1 MTIPMIAPT
10 PGAGSP
16 PRAVLLHHR
25 AQPDRTGL
33 ALTYLATAYER
44 FEPVVF
50 LGEDGPVGN
59 ILREAGVRVEV
70 VSLRSLHE
78 ISRLTRRLSELAPS
92 IVHVHG
98 VESGIVGGMAA
109 RAARLPVVWHVH
121 GDSATTSQSRAR
133 AFAGRSAI
141 RALAAVAI
149 ANSRAERAML
159 PTAVPSCVIPS
170 PSRPDR
176 AISHSVEQL
185 YDHVIAGTGYRARH
199 VVVNGRFRSRPTSGV
214 ERFAENVSSRITIPT
229 RVHTPPRFAFGRG
242 ALGHLWEQF
251 VLPLRVGRGAILWSP
266 CNFGP
271 ASLRRQ
277 VVTVHDLSPSDHPEW
292 FTRAYRAWFNLL
304 VPRLCQRALAVT
316 TVSSF
321 TKDRLVECFG
331 LDPTTIHVIP
341 NGFEL
346 PTAPRASST
355 AEQPSSPY
363 VLAVGSVDPRKN
375 IAGVQQAVASVRERH
390 PRLSLVVVGNEN
402 SGVFSHDPTA
412 GNHLDRFLGHVSD
425 QELVSLYR
433 SARCL
438 VYPSFY
444 EGFGLPPLEA
454 MALGTRVVTSGL
466 PSIMEACGPAA
477 VYVDP
482 ASPEDIARG
491 VERVLLES
499 DVQRATAVAYG
510 RDRIARYSWEFAA
523 ASFDR
528 VINSLWS
535 RA

>member
-1 MTIPMIAPT
+1 
-10 PGAGSP
+10 
-16 PRAVLLHHR
+16 
-25 AQPDRTGL
+25 
-33 ALTYLATAYER
+33 
-44 FEPVVF
+44 
-50 LGEDGPVGN
+50 
-59 ILREAGVRVEV
+59 
-70 VSLRSLHE
+70 
-78 ISRLTRRLSELAPS
+78 
-92 IVHVHG
+92 
-98 VESGIVGGMAA
+98 
-109 RAARLPVVWHVH
+109 
-121 GDSATTSQSRAR
+121 
-133 AFAGRSAI
+133 
-141 RALAAVAI
+141 
-149 ANSRAERAML
+149 
-159 PTAVPSCVIPS
+159 
-170 PSRPDR
+170 
-176 AISHSVEQL
+176 
-185 YDHVIAGTGYRARH
+185 
-199 VVVNGRFRSRPTSGV
+199 
-214 ERFAENVSSRITIPT
+214 
-229 RVHTPPRFAFGRG
+229 
-242 ALGHLWEQF
+242 
-251 VLPLRVGRGAILWSP
+251 
-266 CNFGP
+266 
-271 ASLRRQ
+271 
-277 VVTVHDLSPSDHPEW
+277 
-292 FTRAYRAWFNLL
+292 
-304 VPRLCQRALAVT
+304 
-316 TVSSF
+316 
-321 TKDRLVECFG
+321 
-331 LDPTTIHVIP
+331 
-341 NGFEL
+341 
-346 PTAPRASST
+346 
-355 AEQPSSPY
+355 